1 MCVKYRFNKEFYFY
15 FFNFITRFRENIESK
30 IFSKKKNYNT
40 IIMVVEIYFYL
51 SDDKYKQ
58 LAFKLSI
65 ILSIFIRCSIFS
77 ISLFIYSFV
86 RSFLFA
92 VLLIMREKQCLQI
105 VFEVMEKRYYLYR
118 SLCKYILFNYKLIHQ
133 NIIYLPIKMMFSRLN
148 LSIFLY
154 VVL

>member
-1 MCVKYRFNKEFYFY
+1 MKEREKTLLYIYNSTIDYIIVDMCVKYRFNKEFYFY

-92 VLLIMREKQCLQI
+92 VLLIIDRK
-105 VFEVMEKRYYLYR
+105 
-118 SLCKYILFNYKLIHQ
+118 S
-133 NIIYLPIKMMFSRLN
+133 
-148 LSIFLY
+148 
-154 VVL
+154 VV